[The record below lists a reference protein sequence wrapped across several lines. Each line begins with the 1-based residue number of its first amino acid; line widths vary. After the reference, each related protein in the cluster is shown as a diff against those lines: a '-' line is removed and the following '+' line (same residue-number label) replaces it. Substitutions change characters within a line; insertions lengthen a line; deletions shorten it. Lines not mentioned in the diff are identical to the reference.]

1 MVILAD
7 GTKMTVNIGG
17 DAGDPKLVITDL
29 LPHLGAEQN
38 KKPLP
43 EGMDKETVQTKAEE
57 VLALLADGDYT
68 QVAEQFRQDVREEYG
83 VTADTITQAME
94 QVAGAGA
101 YVKLTDSTVVG
112 GENESFDGEYAVAV
126 LYCKHE
132 KKKVVYQFS
141 IDPSYQLIGFSAQ
154 IR

>member
-1 MVILAD
+1 MRQWKKRAGALALAV
-7 GTKMTVNIGG
+7 TVALSLFLL
-17 DAGDPKLVITDL
+17 AGCK
-29 LPHLGAEQN
+29 G
-38 KKPLP
+38 KPLP
-43 EGMDKETVQTKAEE
+43 EGMDKDAAQAKAEE
-57 VLALLADGDYT
+57 VLALLADGDYAG
-68 QVAEQFRQDVREEYG
+68 VADQFRQDVREQYG
-83 VTADTITQAME
+83 VTADAIDQAME
-94 QVAGAGA
+94 NVADAGA

-141 IDPSYQLIGFSAQ
+141 IDPGYQLIGFSAQ

>member
-1 MVILAD
+1 M
-7 GTKMTVNIGG
+7 
-17 DAGDPKLVITDL
+17 
-29 LPHLGAEQN
+29 
-38 KKPLP
+38 P
-43 EGMDKETVQTKAEE
+43 EWPTSS
-57 VLALLADGDYT
+57 
-68 QVAEQFRQDVREEYG
+68 
-83 VTADTITQAME
+83 AME
-94 QVAGAGA
+94 NVADAGA

-141 IDPSYQLIGFSAQ
+141 IDPGYQLIGFSAQ

>member
-1 MVILAD
+1 MRQWRKRAGALALAV
-7 GTKMTVNIGG
+7 TVALSLFLL
-17 DAGDPKLVITDL
+17 AGCK
-29 LPHLGAEQN
+29 G
-38 KKPLP
+38 KPLP
-43 EGMDKETVQTKAEE
+43 EGMDQDAAQAKAEE
-57 VLALLADGDYT
+57 VLALLADGDYAG
-68 QVAEQFRQDVREEYG
+68 VADQFRQDVREQYDI
-83 VTADTITQAME
+83 TADTIDQAME
-94 QVAGAGA
+94 NVADAGA

>member
-1 MVILAD
+1 MRLRRRLLALTLAV
-7 GTKMTVNIGG
+7 GLLLLLGG
-17 DAGDPKLVITDL
+17 CRSQKSQRL
-29 LPHLGAEQN
+29 
-38 KKPLP
+38 PLP

-112 GENESFDGEYAVAV
+112 GENENFDGEYAVAV

>member
-1 MVILAD
+1 ME
-7 GTKMTVNIGG
+7 K
-17 DAGDPKLVITDL
+17 AGRGPG
-29 LPHLGAEQN
+29 PGRHGGAEPVFAGRLQGTWLGFQV
-38 KKPLP
+38 LP